1 MNYDCK
7 KIQNA
12 LQTVVDKCV
21 AKKFGK
27 VEVKVRFE
35 FVESD
40 EVKPIE
46 YLEMAAKVKALG
58 LAIDIQKLKDLTGLQ
73 FIKDVEADLWTPEQ
87 AEGDESK

>member
-1 MNYDCK
+1 M
-7 KIQNA
+7 
-12 LQTVVDKCV
+12 DKCV

-27 VEVKVRFE
+27 AEVKVRFE

-73 FIKDVEADLWTPEQ
+73 FIQDVQQELWTPEQ
-87 AEGDESK
+87 TEGDESK

>member
-1 MNYDCK
+1 M
-7 KIQNA
+7 
-12 LQTVVDKCV
+12 DKCV

-27 VEVKVRFE
+27 AEVKVRFE

-58 LAIDIQKLKDLTGLQ
+58 LKIDVSRLKSLTGLE
-73 FIKDVEADLWTPEQ
+73 FIMDEEKDLWSPAD
-87 AEGDESK
+87 AE